1 MAARARYS
9 TTAITKESSS
19 NLLTLLPG
27 ADVTLYEPGTTTP
40 LAATI
45 YAGASGVLTKT
56 NPFTISSDALVQFY
70 LEKPQPVK
78 IVVTLGAQT
87 LTMDLEPVEADPRAK
102 VTFHNVTVDDAY
114 ADGSTECDSAIQ
126 TAINEVAAVGDG
138 VIYIN
143 PSGPNQGFQVSSR
156 LTFPGPGNYTVMGP
170 GRTHESYDGVR
181 LLINHQSWPALL
193 FDGAAHVTL
202 KDLSIVYDGT
212 PSAVST
218 FEGDAAYGAMIGL
231 DGCYRVDLVNLYI
244 PQSYDAIAC
253 GTSNTPLGA
262 SRLTV
267 RDCELWCQRD
277 GLVIR
282 GASYLN
288 VLGTNQW
295 ENRVG
300 QSGSALRWRGPATSD
315 GVLIERLFT
324 EDFAIGVDC
333 RIQNGGQVSNV
344 VMVGCLFDGIATAG
358 VRLHA
363 DDIGVGS
370 VPIINKWRMA
380 GNSITGTG
388 AAHPAIGYHYT
399 TGASGT
405 VNGISVVGGEV
416 NAVGRQGVLVENPGV
431 TGRIYDLHWLD
442 HLVTYASSETT
453 NTYDAYELQA
463 NLTKFRVTGR
473 SVGQLPIQIP
483 GNTHHRY
490 GVSVAAGCDS
500 FEIDVASV
508 GHGTAA
514 YRQGS
519 PPDGVSRLWRH
530 P

>member
-1 MAARARYS
+1 MGARARYS
-9 TTAITKESSS
+9 TTAITKEASS

-27 ADVTLYEPGTTTP
+27 ATVTLYEPGTTTP

-45 YAGASGVLTKT
+45 YAGATGVLTKT
-56 NPFTISSDALVQFY
+56 NPFTISDQALIEFY
-70 LEKPQPVK
+70 LQKPQPVK
-78 IVVTLGAQT
+78 VKVELGAQVMT
-87 LTMDLEPVEADPRAK
+87 RDVEPVEADPRAK
-102 VTFHNVTVDDAY
+102 VTFRNVTVDGAY
-114 ADGSTECDSAIQ
+114 ADGSTDNDGAIQ

-138 VIYIN
+138 IIYIN
-143 PSGPNQGFQVSSR
+143 PSGPNDGFRVSSR

-170 GRTHESYDGVR
+170 GRTHESFNGVK
-181 LLINHQSWPALL
+181 LIINHQAWPALL

-202 KDLSIVYDGT
+202 KDLSIIYDGT
-212 PSAVST
+212 PSAVAT
-218 FEGDAAYGAMIGL
+218 YEGDAAYGAMIGL
-231 DGCYRVDLVNLYI
+231 DGCFRVDLENLYI

-253 GTSNTPLGA
+253 GTVNNPVGA
-262 SRLTV
+262 TRLTV

-282 GASYLN
+282 GAPYLN
-288 VLGTNQW
+288 VLGANQW
-295 ENRVG
+295 ENRIG
-300 QSGSALRWRGPATSD
+300 QTGSALRWRGPAVSD

-324 EDFAIGVDC
+324 EDFAFGVDC

-344 VMVGCLFDGIATAG
+344 MMVGCLYDGVATAG

-363 DDIGVGS
+363 DDVGVGP
-370 VPIINKWRMA
+370 VPIINKWRMT

-388 AAHPAIGYHYT
+388 AAHPAIGYYYT
-399 TGASGT
+399 TGAGGT

-416 NAVGRQGVLVENPGV
+416 NAVGRQGVLVENPGAV
-431 TGRIYDLHWLD
+431 GRIYDLHWLD
-442 HLVTYASSETT
+442 HLVTYASSQAT
-453 NTYDAYELQA
+453 NTYDAYEFQT

-473 SVGQLPIQIP
+473 AVGQLPIQIP

-490 GVSVAAGCDS
+490 GVNVAAGCDS
-500 FEIDVASV
+500 FEINVASV

-519 PPDGVSRLWRH
+519 PHDGISRIWRQ